1 MFFKDAKKYFKFKC
15 PITNEHSSLNIMGK
29 LMNAGGNA
37 CGGRMV
43 VERRR
48 TKQSFAKKK
57 LSYVVPFCII
67 SSTLFVFF

>member
-37 CGGRMV
+37 CGGRWLYRGG
-43 VERRR
+43 E
-48 TKQSFAKKK
+48 QSNLLQRKNY
-57 LSYVVPFCII
+57 LM
-67 SSTLFVFF
+67 